1 MTQNTDLNDLDQAA
15 LDDAMKDMDDVL
27 VEEAAAEED
36 IEDAEIHAFYGNQD
50 ATPENN
56 ETTNT
61 ASNADAHAVLT
72 ALQAENIELKDKVLR
87 ALAEAENTRRRAE
100 KDKDDTRKFAI
111 SNFAKSLLPVLDN
124 FRRALDS
131 VTEEQKQENE
141 TLGNLM
147 IGIEATER
155 ELLKAFEQNKIE
167 KINPVGQQ
175 FDPNFHEVMF
185 EMDAAGQEPGTVMQV
200 IETGYKINERL
211 LRPARVGIAKGEA
224 VASRVDTVA

>member
-15 LDDAMKDMDDVL
+15 LDDAMKDMEDVL
-27 VEEAAAEED
+27 VEESEAEEHV
-36 IEDAEIHAFYGNQD
+36 EDAEIHAFYGNQGAENAENTD
-50 ATPENN
+50 TP
-56 ETTNT
+56 
-61 ASNADAHAVLT
+61 SNADAHAVLT

-100 KDKDDTRKFAI
+100 KDKEDTRKFSI

-141 TLGNLM
+141 VLSNLM

-167 KINPVGQQ
+167 KIEPVGQQ
-175 FDPNFHEVMF
+175 FDPNVHEVLF

-200 IETGYKINERL
+200 VETGYKINDRL
-211 LRPARVGIAKGEA
+211 LRPARVGIAKGDA
-224 VASRVDTVA
+224 TTSSVDTVA